1 MNARLSDASL
11 ATAKELAYQY
21 LCHNR
26 IDDAVKLLRAMARL
40 APTDDELSL
49 MLAWGELHGGHP
61 RRALAEV
68 QRTEQHDGNPR
79 ARLIIRALI
88 GLRSGDLPNAQAW
101 MQEAGLVSHNSHNP
115 GN

>member
-1 MNARLSDASL
+1 MNTRLSDASL

-21 LCHNR
+21 LCHLR
-26 IDDAVKLLRAMARL
+26 IDEAVKLLRAMVRL
-40 APTDDELSL
+40 APADDEISL
-49 MLAWGELHGGHP
+49 MLAWGELHSGHP
-61 RRALAEV
+61 RRALVEV
-68 QRTEQHDGNPR
+68 QRTEQNDQNPR

-101 MQEAGLVSHNSHNP
+101 MHEAGLVSQNSHNP